1 MAGIPTIPSSKK
13 ILAGS
18 LAFVCATA
26 WKRLIAGF
34 TIRSQIRARRE
45 GKADPPPHEK
55 LYKMSHLKG
64 NGEGEMLNAEV
75 ETAAQKA
82 GRIVREEAQ
91 NTQD

>member
-1 MAGIPTIPSSKK
+1 
-13 ILAGS
+13 
-18 LAFVCATA
+18 
-26 WKRLIAGF
+26 
-34 TIRSQIRARRE
+34 
-45 GKADPPPHEK
+45 
-55 LYKMSHLKG
+55 MSHLKG